1 MSTKWTNGTYDMSTS
16 WTYRGD
22 VLSKEVKV
30 LVSVDGVL
38 KLVKAHRRFWAL
50 DRKYSGLLSDNND
63 LYREIFELH
72 EELQDAYKLDD
83 DVVESIIDINFD
95 KIEFSDEILAERI
108 TNYYNNKE
116 RLV

>member
-1 MSTKWTNGTYDMSTS
+1 MSTS
-16 WTYRGD
+16 WTYRGA
-22 VLSKEVKV
+22 VHSKEVKA

-38 KLVKAHRRFWAL
+38 KLVKAHRRFWSL
-50 DRKYSGLLSDNND
+50 DRKYSGLLGDNND

-83 DVVESIIDINFD
+83 DVVESIIDIDFD
-95 KIEFSDEILAERI
+95 KVEESDEVLAERI
-108 TNYYNNKE
+108 VDYYMKK